1 MTLQL
6 HPDWKAIVARSW
18 AMRFILVAALGGFG
32 EGIVQTVTSGM
43 SFSAAFALLI
53 GCVNAAAAVAR
64 VTVQQDMTTKVTNAP
79 AGQ

>member
-43 SFSAAFALLI
+43 SFSAGFALLI
-53 GCVNAAAAVAR
+53 GCVNAAAAVSRVIVQNGLTTTVSNAR
-64 VTVQQDMTTKVTNAP
+64 S
-79 AGQ
+79 GQ